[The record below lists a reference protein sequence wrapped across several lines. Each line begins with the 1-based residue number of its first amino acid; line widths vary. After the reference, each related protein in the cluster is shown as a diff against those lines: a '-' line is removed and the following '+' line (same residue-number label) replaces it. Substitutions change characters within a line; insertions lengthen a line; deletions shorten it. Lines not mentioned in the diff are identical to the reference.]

1 MEATLMLL
9 NDVFERFAQDSPVPV
24 MVRALLENT
33 LSPQSVDELFENVA
47 ERQYTRTLLF
57 SSVVDLMGLVV
68 NRIHPAVNAAFHAR
82 AETIGVAIK
91 SVYNKLD
98 NLEPILS
105 AALVGTTAERMETIV
120 TTMVAALPPLLP
132 GYRVRILDGNHLAA
146 TEHRIKELRTMRA
159 GALPGQALVVLDP
172 SLMLVTD
179 VILCEDGHAQERSL
193 LDQVLEL
200 VRAKDVW
207 IDDRNFCTTS
217 FLFGIARREAFFVV
231 RQHASTLHW
240 EFTGKKR
247 ACGRIETGKVF
258 EQTVRLSNPDTGEIL
273 FARRITVALDKPT
286 RDGDGEIHILTNL
299 PKKAAR
305 AKTVADLYRK
315 RWTIETAF
323 QELEATLDGEIN
335 TLGYPK
341 AALFAFCV
349 ALVSYNLMSVIKAA
363 LRAVHGAQ
371 TVEEKVSGYYLANE
385 VTMTHRGMM
394 IAIPED
400 EWAVFQKLTPVE
412 MAGVLIDLARNVRL
426 ALYPKQ
432 PRGPKKPKPEKQ
444 SGAKIKHVATAKV
457 LKTRHKRT

>member
-1 MEATLMLL
+1 M
-9 NDVFERFAQDSPVPV
+9 
-24 MVRALLENT
+24 
-33 LSPQSVDELFENVA
+33 
-47 ERQYTRTLLF
+47 
-57 SSVVDLMGLVV
+57 
-68 NRIHPAVNAAFHAR
+68 
-82 AETIGVAIK
+82 
-91 SVYNKLD
+91 
-98 NLEPILS
+98 
-105 AALVGTTAERMETIV
+105 
-120 TTMVAALPPLLP
+120 
-132 GYRVRILDGNHLAA
+132 
-146 TEHRIKELRTMRA
+146 
-159 GALPGQALVVLDP
+159 PGQALVVLDP
-172 SLMLVTD
+172 SLMLMTD

-193 LDQVLEL
+193 LGQVLEL

-217 FLFGIARREAFFVV
+217 FLFGIARHEAFFVV

-363 LRAVHGAQ
+363 LRRPRRE

>member
-1 MEATLMLL
+1 M
-9 NDVFERFAQDSPVPV
+9 
-24 MVRALLENT
+24 
-33 LSPQSVDELFENVA
+33 
-47 ERQYTRTLLF
+47 
-57 SSVVDLMGLVV
+57 
-68 NRIHPAVNAAFHAR
+68 
-82 AETIGVAIK
+82 
-91 SVYNKLD
+91 
-98 NLEPILS
+98 
-105 AALVGTTAERMETIV
+105 
-120 TTMVAALPPLLP
+120 
-132 GYRVRILDGNHLAA
+132 
-146 TEHRIKELRTMRA
+146 
-159 GALPGQALVVLDP
+159 LDP
-172 SLMLVTD
+172 SLMLMTD

-193 LDQVLEL
+193 LGQVLEL

-217 FLFGIARREAFFVV
+217 FLFGIARHEAFFVV

-412 MAGVLIDLARNVRL
+412 MAGVLIDLRGTCDWLCTPSSLVALRNRNRRNRVERRSSML
-426 ALYPKQ
+426 P
-432 PRGPKKPKPEKQ
+432 PRKY
-444 SGAKIKHVATAKV
+444 
-457 LKTRHKRT
+457 